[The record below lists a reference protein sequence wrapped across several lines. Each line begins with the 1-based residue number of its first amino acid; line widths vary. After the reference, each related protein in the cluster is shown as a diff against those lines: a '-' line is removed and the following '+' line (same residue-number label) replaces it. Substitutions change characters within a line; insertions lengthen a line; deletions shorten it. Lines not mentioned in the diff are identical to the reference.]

1 MYNDDMSVKY
11 QITLPDDLAIEL
23 KQAAERL
30 HVPLAQF
37 IRETME
43 QRLRMNKGKSQPV
56 SAHPLASIIG
66 LLDGEDRDLAS
77 RVDEIL
83 YR

>member
-1 MYNDDMSVKY
+1 MSTKY
-11 QITLPDDLAIEL
+11 QITLPAELALDL
-23 KQAAERL
+23 KQTSAQL
-30 HVPLAQF
+30 GIPLAQF

-43 QRLRMNKGKSQPV
+43 QRLRSDKAKRRTASG
-56 SAHPLASIIG
+56 HPLASIIG
-66 LLDGEDRDLAS
+66 LLDGEDADLAS